1 MSIGISTSCFY
12 PLETEL
18 SLLRVAALRA
28 DCCEV
33 FFNSWSEIEEPFA
46 ARLKR
51 AAREGGVRVSAVH
64 PFLSF
69 GETYLLFS
77 EYRRRFDDSM
87 ELFKKFFSA
96 AAMLEAGF
104 VVLHGGRNPG
114 AVDGR
119 EQFERY
125 ALLAEEA
132 LRQGVVLAQENVVHY
147 RSQSPDFLE
156 RMKEHIGPLFRFVL
170 DIKQARRAGY
180 SPFDFSVPLADSLVH
195 VHVSD
200 FNAISDCLPPGE
212 GGFDFAAFFAE
223 LSACGYAGDHIIEV
237 YRGDFADDA
246 QLRASADFLEK
257 LL

>member
-1 MSIGISTSCFY
+1 LSIGISTSCFY

-18 SLLRVAALRA
+18 SFRRVAALRA

-33 FFNSWSEIEEPFA
+33 FFNSWSEIEEPFVMELQRTA
-46 ARLKR
+46 L
-51 AAREGGVRVSAVH
+51 GSGVRVSAVH
-64 PFLSF
+64 PFMSF

-77 EYRRRFDDSM
+77 EYARRFTDSI

-96 AAMLEAGF
+96 AAILGANF

-114 AVDGR
+114 AVDER
-119 EQFERY
+119 EHFERF

-132 LRQGVVLAQENVVHY
+132 VRHGVALAQENVVHY

-156 RMKEHIGPLFRFVL
+156 RMQRHIGPLFRFVL

-180 SPFDFSVPLADSLVH
+180 SPFDFSVPLAESLAH

-200 FNAISDCLPPGE
+200 FNPISDCLPPGE
-212 GGFDFAAFFAE
+212 GGFDFASFFAA
-223 LSACGYAGDHIIEV
+223 LSAGGYTGDHIIEV
-237 YRGDFADDA
+237 YRGDFADDT
-246 QLRASADFLEK
+246 QLRASADFLQK

>member
-1 MSIGISTSCFY
+1 MGIGISTSCFY

-18 SLLRVAALRA
+18 SFGRVAALRA

-33 FFNSWSEIEEPFA
+33 FFNSWSEIEEPFVKQ
-46 ARLKR
+46 LKR
-51 AAREGGVRVSAVH
+51 TALDSGVRVSAVH
-64 PFLSF
+64 PFMSF

-77 EYRRRFDDSM
+77 EYTRRFTDSI

-96 AAMLEAGF
+96 AAMLGAGI

-114 AVDGR
+114 AVDER
-119 EQFERY
+119 EQFERF
-125 ALLAEEA
+125 ALLAGEA
-132 LRQGVVLAQENVVHY
+132 VKQGVVLAQENVVHY

-200 FNAISDCLPPGE
+200 FNPISDCLPPGE
-212 GGFDFAAFFAE
+212 GGFDFAAFFAA
-223 LSACGYAGDHIIEV
+223 LAAGGYAGDHIIEV
-237 YRGDFADDA
+237 YRGDFESDA
-246 QLRASADFLEK
+246 QLKASADYLK
-257 LL
+257 NLL